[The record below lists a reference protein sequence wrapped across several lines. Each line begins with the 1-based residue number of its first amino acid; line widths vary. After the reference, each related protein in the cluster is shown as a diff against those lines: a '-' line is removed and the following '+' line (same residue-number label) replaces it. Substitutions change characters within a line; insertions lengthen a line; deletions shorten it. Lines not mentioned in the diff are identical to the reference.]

1 MARQRRR
8 RSGGIVSKPTQVL
21 AALLVGLLSLM
32 GAVAAMAQQY
42 PTKPVRMVVG
52 FPPGGGNDVIARL
65 VAAKLQ
71 EAWGQPFIVENRPGA
86 NAIIATEAVAKA
98 APDGYTLLIG
108 ASGAM
113 TFNPSLYATL
123 PYDPVRD
130 FAPVSMIGSFP
141 LVLAVPPALPARSV
155 QEFVQAARVAPGTF
169 NYSSGSAP
177 FQFAAELFKIQTR
190 TEIHAVPY
198 KGSAQAV
205 TALLANEV
213 HMTFVDSGAV
223 VPHVQSGKLRALAV
237 TSPRRSAALPDVPT
251 MVESGLP
258 DFDVVLWVSLFVPAG
273 TPRPIV
279 DRLQTQIAQIVQMKD
294 VSERLAALGI
304 EPVGG
309 TPDHLAAAVKADL
322 ARWAAVAK
330 SASIKAD

>member
-1 MARQRRR
+1 MTKRMRAL
-8 RSGGIVSKPTQVL
+8 VSLVV
-21 AALLVGLLSLM
+21 ALLTSGF
-32 GAVAAMAQQY
+32 AASVSAQQY

-71 EAWGQPFIVENRPGA
+71 QAWGQPFIVENRPGA

-98 APDGYTLLIG
+98 PPDGHTLLIG

-130 FAPVSMIGSFP
+130 FEPVSMIGSFP
-141 LVLAVPPALPARSV
+141 LVLAVPPSLAARSV
-155 QEFVQAARVAPGTF
+155 DAFVQAARAAPGTL

-190 TEIHAVPY
+190 TDIHAVPY
-198 KGSAQAV
+198 KGSAQAI

-223 VPHVQSGKLRALAV
+223 VPHVQAGKLLALAV

-251 MVESGLP
+251 MIEAGLP
-258 DFDVVLWVSLFVPAG
+258 DFNVVLWVSLFAPAG
-273 TPRPIV
+273 TPRSVIE
-279 DRLQTQIAQIVQMKD
+279 RLQGQIAQIVRMPE
-294 VSERLAALGI
+294 VRERLTTLGI
-304 EPVGG
+304 EPVGS
-309 TPDHLAAAVKADL
+309 TPEQLAAAMKADI